1 MIRVNSETEKHLS
14 EFRVVD
20 KVWSVSVDEGT
31 QSKAI
36 LPAEIERTKQTH
48 REQERENRGKSE
60 NLLFNVTEKSQF
72 YATQLQCKSTCS

>member
-1 MIRVNSETEKHLS
+1 MWKIRVSSETEKHLS

-36 LPAEIERTKQTH
+36 LPAEIQRTKQIQN
-48 REQERENRGKSE
+48 EQERENRKKYE
-60 NLLFNVTEKSQF
+60 NLPFNVTEK
-72 YATQLQCKSTCS
+72 TKSVLGHCHS